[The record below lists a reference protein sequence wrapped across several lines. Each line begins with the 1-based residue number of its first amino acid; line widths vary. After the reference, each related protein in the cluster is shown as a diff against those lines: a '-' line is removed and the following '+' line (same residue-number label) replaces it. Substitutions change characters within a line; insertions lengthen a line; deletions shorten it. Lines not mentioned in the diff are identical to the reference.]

1 VHLQVFFPV
10 KKGNDW
16 IVYCV
21 NKVCERIDYLIR
33 SSNEEPMNAT
43 ELCKPLLK
51 EVNFSNRRM
60 FNFMDWSPA
69 SVSFKEK
76 ISSGDT
82 GLSTMYFMETYNGK
96 QFSQEDE
103 DIKVS
108 VSPFFY
114 LLSMDYCY

>member
-1 VHLQVFFPV
+1 
-10 KKGNDW
+10 
-16 IVYCV
+16 
-21 NKVCERIDYLIR
+21 
-33 SSNEEPMNAT
+33 
-43 ELCKPLLK
+43 
-51 EVNFSNRRM
+51 M

-96 QFSQEDE
+96 QFSQEDG